1 MFQGFRNATKSPFGE
16 MECATSEGFLKKS
29 DIGII
34 GEDAFPVSASI
45 MCGKNIVKIQIIMC
59 FCIRTFCDLFTF
71 GGFSAEH
78 NIQCWEAN
86 NNGDFY
92 VNV

>member
-1 MFQGFRNATKSPFGE
+1 MKSPFGE
-16 MECATSEGFLKKS
+16 MEWATSEGFLKKS

-45 MCGKNIVKIQIIMC
+45 MCGKKIVKIQIIMC
-59 FCIRTFCDLFTF
+59 FCIRIFCDLFGF
-71 GGFSAEH
+71 AGFSAERNKH
-78 NIQCWEAN
+78 CWNPN
-86 NNGDFY
+86 NNGNFY